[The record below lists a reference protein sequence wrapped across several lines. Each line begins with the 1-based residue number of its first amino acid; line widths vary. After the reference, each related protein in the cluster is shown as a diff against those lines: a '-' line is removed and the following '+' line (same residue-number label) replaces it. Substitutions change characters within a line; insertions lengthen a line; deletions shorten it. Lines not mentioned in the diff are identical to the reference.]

1 MSRVFLAQETA
12 LGRQVVV
19 KLLSDDVAA
28 GLSAERFAREV
39 RLAASL
45 QHPNIVPVLATG
57 VADGDPWYT
66 MPYVRGESLR
76 ARLKETGKIPER
88 KAVSILRDVAR
99 ALQYAHLEGV
109 IHRDIKPDNV
119 LLSGDVAVVTDFGI
133 AKAIS
138 LAQAT
143 DGTASHEPTLTRAGS
158 TVGTPAYMA
167 PEQVAGDTMDN
178 RVDIYAW
185 GLIAYELLTGT
196 HPFAGKANVTHLLA
210 AQMTEKP
217 APFSER
223 APEVSSW
230 LSDLVMRCLEKSP
243 DKRPS
248 SAAELL
254 DVIDE
259 QRESAERKSMQLPK
273 QRRRRNI
280 LPLVVAGIVVAAA
293 AGYFLLSRRDV
304 TPASRGINSVA
315 VLPFAHE
322 KADSTEDYLSEG
334 LAEELMT
341 ALGKVPGL
349 RVASRTSS
357 FALGKR
363 NDLDVREIAKR
374 LGVSSIVEGTVRRGG
389 GRLRV
394 SAQLTNAADGLTMWS
409 DSYDREDKD
418 VFAVQSDIAGSIA
431 AALRP
436 DLGSKAQ
443 LASNKSNGPGTANP
457 EAYDLYMRGLYFVER
472 RGTGVAKAADFFRQ
486 AIHKD
491 PNFARAYAA
500 LADALELFPYFSGV
514 PAVAVERDALAAAER
529 SLSLDPSLAEPRVA
543 MAMAHWHAW
552 RWNDADR
559 EFRNAIAAD
568 STSAVAHTQ
577 YGRYL
582 LQVSRSAD
590 AERELRI
597 ARRLDPLAA
606 TSSIWLS
613 DALAYEGRHQES
625 VDESRRARDL
635 DPDLLTNRT
644 VLVFNLVKDG
654 NFVEA
659 LRAMRND
666 AAPTPFNGMM
676 AYNLERAGAKDRAA
690 AIRHAMESMPD
701 TTYFI
706 HTARMWGHLGAG
718 DNDKALTEMEAAV
731 AAHEILPSMIPLQDW
746 IYDPVRQSP
755 RFATLITKMG
765 LDGRGLTSPGGGR
778 LTH

>member
-1 MSRVFLAQETA
+1 MSRVFVAQETA

-19 KLLSDDVAA
+19 KLLSSDIAA

-76 ARLKETGKIPER
+76 ARIKESGRIPER
-88 KAVSILRDVAR
+88 KAVSILRDIAR
-99 ALQYAHLEGV
+99 ALQYAHTEGV
-109 IHRDIKPDNV
+109 IHRDIKPENV

-138 LAQAT
+138 LAQT
-143 DGTASHEPTLTRAGS
+143 SDGAALHEPTLTRAGS

-217 APFSER
+217 APLTEKV
-223 APEVSSW
+223 PELSTW

-243 DKRPS
+243 GNRPS

-254 DVIDE
+254 DIIDE
-259 QRESAERKSMQLPK
+259 QRESAERKSMQLPR
-273 QRRRRNI
+273 QRRRRNPV
-280 LPLVVAGIVVAAA
+280 LLVVAGIIVLGVAA
-293 AGYFLLSRRDV
+293 YFLISRREIS
-304 TPASRGINSVA
+304 PASSAIKSVA

-357 FALGKR
+357 FALAR
-363 NDLDVREIAKR
+363 RSDLDVREIAKR

-394 SAQLTNAADGLTMWS
+394 SAQLTNATDGLTMWS

-418 VFAVQSDIAGSIA
+418 VFAMQSDIAGSIA

-436 DLGSKAQ
+436 DLGTKAQ
-443 LASNKSNGPGTANP
+443 LASTKSSGAGTTNAD
-457 EAYDLYMRGLYFVER
+457 AYDLYLRGMYLVER
-472 RGTGVAKAADFFRQ
+472 RGEGVSRGADYFRQ
-486 AIHKD
+486 AIQKD

-500 LADALELFPYFSGV
+500 LADALELFPYFSRV
-514 PAVAVERDALAAAER
+514 PAPQVERDALRAAEK
-529 SLSLDPSLAEPRVA
+529 SLSIDPSLAEPRVA
-543 MAMAHWHAW
+543 MALAYWHAW
-552 RWNDADR
+552 RWDDADR

-568 STSAVAHTQ
+568 STSAVARTQ

-582 LQVSRSAD
+582 LSVARAED

-606 TSSIWLS
+606 TSSVWLS
-613 DALAYEGRHQES
+613 KALAYEGREQAS
-625 VDESRRARDL
+625 IDESKRSREL
-635 DPDLLTNRT
+635 DPELLNNRT
-644 VLVFNLVKDG
+644 VLVFDIVRLHRFD
-654 NFVEA
+654 EA
-659 LRAMRND
+659 LSIMGTRV
-666 AAPTPFNGMM
+666 PLTPFDGMM

-690 AIRHAMESMPD
+690 AIRHSLASQPD
-701 TTYFI
+701 ATYFI
-706 HTARMWGHLGAG
+706 HTARMWGYLGAG

-731 AAHEILPSMIPLQDW
+731 AAHEITPSMIPFEDW
-746 IYDPVRQSP
+746 IYDPLRQNP
-755 RFATLITKMG
+755 RFAALITRMG
-765 LDGRGLTSPGGGR
+765 LDGRGFTSPSGGR
-778 LTH
+778 TAR